1 MKKIMAVIAV
11 AATAFAAQA
20 DTSSDVLM
28 WYLDMGDAKPET
40 GVQGQTFDTLNFYLR
55 AKDDGS
61 TIGLNQFT
69 YVNPDQI
76 GTGQGAGT
84 AAGIAAGGST
94 FAGVYHTDLSGVGN
108 IDWTRYEFM
117 MTLYAGGSVVAFS
130 ENHFHQLN
138 EGVTYSTLTA
148 EAAIYARPGGVS
160 DLNPSA
166 IPSSV
171 VPYNFGPHIGPEPT
185 GGLLMLVGGA
195 LLALRRRRQA

>member
-117 MTLYAGGSVVAFS
+117 MTLYAGGNLVAFS

-138 EGVTYSTLTA
+138 EGVTLSTLSA
-148 EAAIYARPGGVS
+148 EAALYARPGGS

-166 IPSSV
+166 LATTAT
-171 VPYNFGPHIGPEPT
+171 PYNFGPHTVPEPT

-195 LLALRRRRQA
+195 LLALRRKRVVM